1 MALSRAE
8 IQRNSDARRGIQS
21 KSFKLKIEEIE
32 ALREWAEQSGKS
44 QTEILREALALW
56 AQAQGL

>member
-8 IQRNSDARRGIQS
+8 IQKNSDAKRGVQS

-32 ALREWAEQSGKS
+32 ALRLWAERTNKS
-44 QTEILREALALW
+44 QTDILREALALW
-56 AQAQGL
+56 AKAQGF